1 MNENTKKYTYW
12 AVGVVVAILVIV
24 GIVKMVKNNADT
36 KAVQNANTVDM
47 TGMQTYSGMI
57 SRTFQG
63 EHMLNYSFAI
73 PETATATVSMNN
85 ALVRVTDNKNAYAS
99 IYFSYEGSR
108 KYSAEDYI
116 NKVIKPRVPKVT
128 IVTNDVIDTT
138 ISSSTVTGSSTSGM
152 ENMNVSNDS
161 WTVAQSTGSEWHV
174 TATAD
179 GQWLVV
185 IESPKMLHDQ
195 VEKTVGSFSG
205 K

>member
-24 GIVKMVKNNADT
+24 GIVKMVQNN
-36 KAVQNANTVDM
+36 NTTALQDENMVDM
-47 TGMQTYSGMI
+47 TGMQTYSGTI
-57 SRTFQG
+57 TRNFQG

-99 IYFSYEGSR
+99 VYFSYEGSR

-128 IVTNDVIDTT
+128 IVTDDALDTT
-138 ISSSTVTGSSTSGM
+138 TSSSTVTGSSTT
-152 ENMNVSNDS
+152 EVVSANDN

-185 IESPKMLHDQ
+185 IESPKTLHDQ
-195 VEKTVGSFSG
+195 VEKTVGSF
-205 K
+205 KTQ